1 MVDKSEEIKVLFIGG
16 WGRSGSTIL
25 ERMLGQ
31 IHGFFP
37 VGEIYNIWERG
48 FNQNQLCSCRNHFRQ
63 CGFWHSV
70 IEEIF
75 GKVQRPDIGELL
87 SLQHYT
93 DRLRY
98 LPQLAFPGLR
108 WSGYD
113 KQFQK
118 YTHILSQLYASIK
131 KVSGCKVI
139 VDSSKEPA
147 HGFILNAI
155 PTIQLHLVHLI
166 RDSRAV
172 AYSWQ
177 RKRCRPEIYWKNE
190 YMPRYTPIKSAVEW
204 NLRNLAVGLLS
215 RFCKRSVRESY
226 ENLLKSPHYTLS
238 RIVKNINHPKKKLD
252 FLKDSVA
259 KLDTHHTVSGNPNRF
274 ETGEILLYAD
284 TEWTKKMQTWNY
296 FIVTALTW
304 PLLLTYGYSL
314 RRIESTVG
322 AVPLC

>member
-1 MVDKSEEIKVLFIGG
+1 MVDESEAIKVLFIGG

-37 VGEIYNIWERG
+37 VGEIYHIWKRG
-48 FNQNQLCSCRNHFRQ
+48 FDQNQLCSCRSPFRQ
-63 CGFWHSV
+63 CAFWHAV

-75 GKVQRPDIGELL
+75 RKVNKPDVGELL

-93 DRLRY
+93 TRLRY
-98 LPQLAFPGLR
+98 LPQLTFPGLR
-108 WSGYD
+108 WGGYE

-118 YTHILSQLYASIK
+118 YTHILSQLYAAIK

-155 PTIQLHLVHLI
+155 PTIQLHVVHLI

-177 RKRCRPEIYWKNE
+177 RKKRRPEVYWKNE
-190 YMPRYTPIKSAVEW
+190 YMPRYSPIKSAVEW
-204 NLRNLAVGLLS
+204 NLRNQTAGLLS

-226 ENLLKSPHYTLS
+226 ENLVKSPQCTLS
-238 RIVKNINHPKKKLD
+238 RIIKDFKHPQNNLD
-252 FLKDSVA
+252 FLKDRAV
-259 KLDTHHTVSGNPNRF
+259 KLDTHHTLSGNPNRF
-274 ETGEILLYAD
+274 ETGEIELFAD
-284 TEWTKKMQTWNY
+284 TEWSKKMNTWAY
-296 FIVTALTW
+296 FTVTALTW

-314 RRIESTVG
+314 RRFESTVG
-322 AVPLC
+322 GAAS

>member
-1 MVDKSEEIKVLFIGG
+1 MVDESEVIKVLFIGG

-37 VGEIYNIWERG
+37 VGEIYHIWERG
-48 FNQNQLCSCRNHFRQ
+48 FDQNQLCSCRSPFRQ
-63 CGFWHSV
+63 CGFWHAV

-75 GKVQRPDIGELL
+75 GNGQKPDVGELL

-93 DRLRY
+93 GRLRY
-98 LPQLAFPGLR
+98 LSQMTFPGFR
-108 WSGYD
+108 WRGYE

-118 YTHILSQLYASIK
+118 YTHILSQLYAAIK
-131 KVSGCKVI
+131 KVSGCNVI

-155 PTIQLHLVHLI
+155 PTIQLHVVHLI

-177 RKRCRPEIYWKNE
+177 RKKRRPEIYWKNE
-190 YMPRYTPIKSAVEW
+190 YMPRYSPIKSAVEW
-204 NLRNLAVGLLS
+204 NLRNLSAGLLS

-226 ENLLKSPHYTLS
+226 ENFVKSPQCVLS
-238 RIVKNINHPKKKLD
+238 RIIKDFKHPQNNLD
-252 FLKDSVA
+252 FLKNSVV
-259 KLDTHHTVSGNPNRF
+259 KLNTHHTLSGNPNRF
-274 ETGEILLYAD
+274 ETGEIQLFTD
-284 TEWTKKMQTWNY
+284 TEWSKKMNTWAY
-296 FIVTALTW
+296 FTVTALTW

-314 RRIESTVG
+314 RRFEPTVR
-322 AVPLC
+322 AAP